1 MLKTFLLWGL
11 TFLLVQNYISPTLA
25 EKPSK
30 TLSDKEVEVLDALE
44 FNEGPVI
51 ITRYSVNVFW
61 FFLKFIYSEKA
72 TKFCEIFTL
81 LLSYVVPVKSKVLKS
96 HVGVKE
102 VL

>member
-51 ITRYSVNVFW
+51 ITRYSVNVF
-61 FFLKFIYSEKA
+61 FGGFAGQAELFGMKMSSI
-72 TKFCEIFTL
+72 
-81 LLSYVVPVKSKVLKS
+81 LSTI
-96 HVGVKE
+96 E
-102 VL
+102 